1 MSEHYSSFERGG
13 RLWLWQRITAAFL
26 VVVLAFHFFLLHF
39 VHHADEVTFAMSA
52 DRMEHWTYYS
62 LMVLF
67 LLTATFHGVN
77 GVYNALINQGL
88 SGTKRTVVKWTLV
101 AASVVL
107 VVQGIRTANAW
118 AGIDLLAAVVPG
130 LVEPPAVVGP

>member
-1 MSEHYSSFERGG
+1 MAEHYSSFTKGG

-39 VHHADEVTFAMSA
+39 VYHADQVTFALSQA
-52 DRMEHWTYYS
+52 RMETLSYYS
-62 LMVLF
+62 LMILF
-67 LLTATFHGVN
+67 LFAATFHGVN

-88 SGTKRTVVKWTLV
+88 TGTKRQVVKWTLV

-107 VVQGIRTANAW
+107 LTQGVRTANAW
-118 AGIDLLAAVVPG
+118 AGIG
-130 LVEPPAVVGP
+130 FF

>member
-1 MSEHYSSFERGG
+1 VSERYSSFEPGG
-13 RLWLWQRITAAFL
+13 RRWLWQRVTAAFL

-52 DRMEHWTYYS
+52 GRMETLSYYS

-77 GVYNALINQGL
+77 GVYNALVNTGL
-88 SGTKRTVVKWTLV
+88 SGRQRTAVKWTLV
-101 AASVVL
+101 VASVVL
-107 VVQGIRTANAW
+107 IVQGIRTANAW
-118 AGIDLLAAVVPG
+118 AGIS
-130 LVEPPAVVGP
+130 LV

>member
-1 MSEHYSSFERGG
+1 MAEHYSSFTEGG

-39 VHHADEVTFAMSA
+39 FYPAYAVTFALSQA
-52 DRMEHWTYYS
+52 RMQTWTYYS

-67 LLTATFHGVN
+67 LITATFHGVN

-88 SGTKRTVVKWTLV
+88 TGTKRQVVKWTLV
-101 AASVVL
+101 AASGIL
-107 VVQGIRTANAW
+107 LVQGIRTANAW
-118 AGIDLLAAVVPG
+118 AGIGVF
-130 LVEPPAVVGP
+130 